1 MKTNV
6 SINLNDT
13 ERRLLADFIDCRST
27 KRLATRAEIVALA
40 RASIERVLI
49 AETIRNGD
57 DLMPDPSPF
66 ANNPMALHEGNYP
79 PSVKS
84 ENIYAARIKQA
95 EDLKAGLVNMAETPD
110 PEDADHLADKSTGHV
125 RGWNQVKNHEAEVKR
140 RAMRLFISGT

>member
-13 ERRLLADFIDCRST
+13 ERRLLADFIDNKKT

-95 EDLKAGLVNMAETPD
+95 ENLKAGLVNMAETPD
-110 PEDADHLADKSTGHV
+110 PEDAEHLAGKSGGHV
-125 RGWNQVKNHEAEVKR
+125 RGWNQVKHEAEVKR